1 MDDIVVKKEP
11 PVHLILGTSEYV
23 QIKTETTPKIGKA
36 SELQTSERTHQ
47 KPVPTR
53 GTSRRFKTSVPPSQ
67 NARKGQGRDAAS
79 LDQRSSHQKSGKLTF
94 HDGTIRFVHPSGSGR
109 WGAVIDQ
116 HLDNLQHIYPNEVE
130 EIRRSLYVDDLIG
143 GERSV
148 ADARHLR
155 QALQSIFRAG

>member
-1 MDDIVVKKEP
+1 MRIVYDASARANEKVPSLNDCLETGPTLQSKLP
-11 PVHLILGTSEYV
+11 SVLIRNRSQPVALAGDLKQAFLPVRMREKDRDVMRLHW
-23 QIKTETTPKIGKA
+23 IKDLAIK
-36 SELQTSERTHQ
+36 
-47 KPVPTR
+47 
-53 GTSRRFKTSVPPSQ
+53 
-67 NARKGQGRDAAS
+67 
-79 LDQRSSHQKSGKLTF
+79 KSGKLTF